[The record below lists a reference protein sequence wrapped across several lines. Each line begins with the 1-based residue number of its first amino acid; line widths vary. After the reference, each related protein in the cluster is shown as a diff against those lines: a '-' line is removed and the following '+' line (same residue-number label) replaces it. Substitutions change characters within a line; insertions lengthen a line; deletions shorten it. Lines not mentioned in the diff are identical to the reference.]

1 MSVERKFWSTRLEQP
16 PHTIIIV
23 VQRAV
28 LLMTQPMK
36 SASANVLPTLRQRSL
51 AAIKSVILRAIVMK
65 AIRGMKTRAHVKHL
79 DAVAQQA
86 QLVTRLVRQAVQLRA
101 LKAIP
106 AQVELAPAQ
115 HQDMHLKAAYAQ
127 TVIA

>member
-65 AIRGMKTRAHVKHL
+65 AI
-79 DAVAQQA
+79 
-86 QLVTRLVRQAVQLRA
+86 LVTRLVRQAVQLRA

-106 AQVELAPAQ
+106 AQVARALAQ